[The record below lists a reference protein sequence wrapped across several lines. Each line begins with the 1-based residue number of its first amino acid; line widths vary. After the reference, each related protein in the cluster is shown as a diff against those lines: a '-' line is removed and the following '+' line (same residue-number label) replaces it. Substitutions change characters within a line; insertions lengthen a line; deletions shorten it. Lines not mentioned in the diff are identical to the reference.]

1 MRHCRYLVSDAHV
14 WPAVVVEVDVA
25 LDDTVGMLIG
35 VESRAVDTFHL
46 YYTVG
51 ALRNGIVRRLVVL
64 AHGYGLVDGHLQS
77 LHRDGGLE
85 RVGQCPSH
93 DLVRVGIGDEVQVK
107 MR

>member
-1 MRHCRYLVSDAHV
+1 M
-14 WPAVVVEVDVA
+14 DVA

-64 AHGYGLVDGHLQS
+64 THGDG
-77 LHRDGGLE
+77 DTVGLE
-85 RVGQCPSH
+85 HGHVCVAAVLHAS
-93 DLVRVGIGDEVQVK
+93 V
-107 MR
+107 